1 MAHLSRDLHGGIL
14 PGPGK
19 CHANVAVYGWTS
31 RDARLVISRD
41 SALKRSDLGLVSSTA
56 ARWCENQGSHPW
68 ALFFCFFPNIVY
80 HPYIRYLYY
89 ISYGLG
95 GATYINNCTY
105 INIYICIYVYTVYV
119 CECVCVCA
127 HVCARMCVH
136 ACVSLSRMV
145 IILAMYV

>member
-1 MAHLSRDLHGGIL
+1 MDHLRDLHGGIL

-41 SALKRSDLGLVSSTA
+41 SALKRSDSWVWSAPQLRGGAKIKEVTPGL
-56 ARWCENQGSHPW
+56 
-68 ALFFCFFPNIVY
+68 CFFVSFLTW
-80 HPYIRYLYY
+80 YIISIYQVSTLY
-89 ISYGLG
+89 ILG
-95 GATYINNCTY
+95 PLGVLRIYINNCTY
-105 INIYICIYVYTVYV
+105 IIYIYKYVYTVYV

-127 HVCARMCVH
+127 RMCVR

-145 IILAMYV
+145 IILALYV